1 MWMEE
6 SGEMKE
12 HKKRREPGREVER
25 LVKKRE
31 KEEGGNR
38 MEGIWKGRQKEKEVE
53 IEGKRMEEGI

>member
-1 MWMEE
+1 
-6 SGEMKE
+6 MKE